1 MLPRLIDQ
9 VLVVYNK
16 VRDELLPTP
25 TKSHYLFNL
34 RDIAKVF
41 QGICLASVKVIVE
54 PVQTNYFINIRPTW
68 SDSGTTRTCGSS
80 TTV

>member
-1 MLPRLIDQ
+1 MLIEQ

-41 QGICLASVKVIVE
+41 QGICLAHTKVIVE
-54 PVQTNYFINIRPTW
+54 PV
-68 SDSGTTRTCGSS
+68 SH
-80 TTV
+80 